1 MKWRIERYLLAEIIP
16 YFLLAVFAL
25 TALVLA
31 SQMAEFAELF
41 VKKDVPSELVRTMV
55 LALIPRILVLTL
67 PLSLLVAVM
76 TGLGRLHGDHE
87 LIVLLTSG
95 VGRQR
100 LLVPLLLLALPTSAL
115 TFYLAAF
122 DMPRSIRRLKATRAE
137 LILQGIRVHVKPR
150 VFDDRFAG
158 TVMYIGEIDRHTDL
172 WRDIFLALEERAGA
186 PHSDAS
192 PELVLITAARGQLR
206 LGREPESAHLELYE
220 GVIHRGSRAIFGSQR
235 VTDRGSRYDVEAFER
250 ATLRFDVQSREAV
263 RLQAE
268 RETGAPSPKE
278 RIQEMTL
285 PELWAARRDPMLAR
299 RALTEFHK
307 RLAVSFSPLALVS
320 VGVALGTT
328 RKRGGRGY
336 GFWLSIVLAAVYYL
350 LLLGGENLARAERVP
365 PLLALWA
372 ANVLMLGYSA
382 IRISERFSVILLI
395 ERMAE
400 RLRVTSAT
408 SPPLRTRLFAHWDHF
423 RQRARQIEQQMLAHL
438 SRRLKPRA
446 RSSPSSSTDSEH
458 PVRSSLP
465 IGDRYIASQFL
476 SIYLTVLVGL
486 WTLFV
491 IFTLFELSS
500 DILTHRIPARFVAEY
515 LVFLTPSVLSYLAP
529 PSALMAALV
538 SMSILSKSG
547 ELTAL
552 RAAGVSIYRASI
564 PIVMAS
570 LFLALAVALWQERI
584 LPEANARQEY
594 LRFYIKKGRFP
605 SDVELAPTPS
615 AAQWMAWGPT
625 TEPMSADSR
634 TARPPRDPRG
644 MPRRIVRFA
653 SLDRATGRAMAPVI
667 LEFSPERFLL
677 RRRIDA
683 EEAWWEASRAAWHL
697 VRAFVWEFEGAHL
710 RSQHHLD
717 HFWLPDESGPE
728 LFAQRP
734 RKPEAMTSRELRMHI
749 RTLTERG
756 LDAMDFRIVLE
767 RRPANAAAVVVLAL
781 FGIPFGLTFGRK
793 GARQAI
799 GLGLALGLLYWL
811 ALGFF
816 EQLGRYEYL
825 SPRVAAWSP
834 NGLLAAL
841 GLFLLLRVRS

>member
-1 MKWRIERYLLAEIIP
+1 MTWRIERYLLAEIIP
-16 YFLLAVFAL
+16 YFLLAFLVL
-25 TALVLA
+25 TVLVLA

-41 VKKDVPSELVRTMV
+41 IKKQVPSELVRTLV
-55 LALIPRILVLTL
+55 LSLIPRILVLTL

-95 VGRQR
+95 VGRHR

-122 DMPRSIRRLKATRAE
+122 DMPRSIRRLRATRAE

-158 TVMYIGEIDRHTDL
+158 TVLYIGEIDRHADL
-172 WRDIFLALEERAGA
+172 WQDIFLAIEGRSGA

-192 PELVLITAARGQLR
+192 PELILITAARGQLR
-206 LGREPESAHLELYE
+206 LGRRPESAHLELYE
-220 GVIHRGSRAIFGSQR
+220 GVIHRGSRAIFRAQG
-235 VTDRGSRYDVEAFER
+235 VTDGGVRYDVEAFER
-250 ATLRFDVQSREAV
+250 AALRFDAQSREAV

-268 RETGAPSPKE
+268 LETGAPSPKG

-285 PELWAARRDPMLAR
+285 PELWAARRDPTLAR

-307 RLAVSFSPLALVS
+307 RLAVSFSPFALVS

-336 GFWLSIVLAAVYYL
+336 GFWLSIVLAAIYYL
-350 LLLGGENLARAERVP
+350 LLLGGENLARAGRLP
-365 PLLALWA
+365 PFLALWV
-372 ANVLMLGYSA
+372 ANVFLLGYSA
-382 IRISERFSVILLI
+382 VKLSERLSVISLL

-400 RLRVTSAT
+400 RLGVTPAT
-408 SPPLRTRLFAHWDHF
+408 SPPLRARLFAQWDRF
-423 RQRARQIEQQMLAHL
+423 RMRVRQIKRETLVSL

-446 RSSPSSSTDSEH
+446 RILPFPSPDSEH
-458 PVRSSLP
+458 RVRSGLP

-491 IFTLFELSS
+491 IFTVFELSS
-500 DILTHRIPARFVAEY
+500 DILTNRIPARFVAEY

-538 SMSILSKSG
+538 SMSILSRSG

-552 RAAGVSIYRASI
+552 RAAGVSIYRASM
-564 PIVMAS
+564 PVVVAS
-570 LFLALAVALWQERI
+570 AFLALAVALWQEHI
-584 LPEANARQEY
+584 MPEANARQEH

-605 SDVELAPTPS
+605 SDVELAPISS
-615 AAQWMAWGPT
+615 AAQWMAWGPMAEPT
-625 TEPMSADSR
+625 SPGSPMSPADSP
-634 TARPPRDPRG
+634 ARL
-644 MPRRIVRFA
+644 PRRIVRFA
-653 SLDRATGRAMAPVI
+653 SLDGATGRAIAPLI
-667 LEFSPERFLL
+667 LEFAPKPFFL
-677 RRRIDA
+677 RRRIEA
-683 EEAWWEASRAAWHL
+683 EEARWEASRAAWHL
-697 VRAFVWEFEGAHL
+697 VRASIWEFEGAHL
-710 RSQHHLD
+710 RSQQHLD

-728 LFAQRP
+728 LFARRP
-734 RKPEAMTSRELRMHI
+734 RKPEAMTSQELRAHI
-749 RTLTERG
+749 RALAERG

-767 RRPANAAAVVVLAL
+767 RRPANAVAVIVLAL

-799 GLGLALGLLYWL
+799 GLGLAIGLLYWL